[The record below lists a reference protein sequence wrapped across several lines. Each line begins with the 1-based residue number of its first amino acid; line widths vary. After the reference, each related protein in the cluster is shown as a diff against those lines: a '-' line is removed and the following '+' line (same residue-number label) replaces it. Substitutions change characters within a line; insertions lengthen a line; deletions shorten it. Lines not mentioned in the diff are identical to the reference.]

1 MSKKSDS
8 KWPVTRGEVDLSKYE
23 ALDGEWRAIGLAAP
37 ARRALVDAKLL
48 KVSDL
53 RKISE
58 SDLAELHG
66 MGKSAM
72 ARIKVIMAGKK
83 IKFR

>member
-1 MSKKSDS
+1 MAKKVDS
-8 KWPVTRGEVDLSKYE
+8 KSPVTRWEVDLSKYE

-72 ARIKVIMAGKK
+72 ARIKVIMAGKQ

>member
-66 MGKSAM
+66 MGKSAR
-72 ARIKVIMAGKK
+72 ARIKVILAGKK
-83 IKFR
+83 ISFR